1 MLTIYYTQKSEIM
14 TQVFWKWCRQRLP
27 QKIWDRIEQKASQEK
42 IQSSLLGYLLLKES
56 LERNGLHHTM
66 ELIKQ
71 SPEGR
76 PIIGSNFDFNISH
89 SGQYAVCAFSKK
101 YSLGI
106 DIERIK
112 PLSLA
117 SLQHFFNQDEW
128 ADVQENQNPQES
140 FYRLWTK
147 KEAVVKADGRGL
159 NIPLKEIIIQN
170 NQGFVEQIKWFL
182 QEIPL
187 DKNYMVYVATNQPI
201 QEYQR
206 VKISFKG

>member
-1 MLTIYYTQKSEIM
+1 M

-56 LERNGLHHTM
+56 LERNGLHHAM

>member
-1 MLTIYYTQKSEIM
+1 MLSIYYTQKSEVM
-14 TQVFWKWCRQRLP
+14 TQAFWEWCRQQLP
-27 QKIWDRIEQKASQEK
+27 LKIRDRIERKASREK
-42 IQSSLLGYLLLKES
+42 IQTSLLGYLLLKES
-56 LERNGLHHTM
+56 LERNGLHQAIDM
-66 ELIKQ
+66 IKQ

-76 PIIGSNFDFNISH
+76 PNIVQNFDFNISH
-89 SGQYAVCAFSKK
+89 SDQYAVCAFSKK

-106 DIERIK
+106 DIEKIK
-112 PLSLA
+112 PISLEFLR
-117 SLQHFFNQDEW
+117 SFFNQDEW
-128 ADVQENQNPQES
+128 AEMQENENSQEQ

-159 NIPLKEIIIQN
+159 NIPLKEIIIRN
-170 NQGFVEQIKWFL
+170 NQGFVERVKWFL

-187 DKNYMVYVATNQPI
+187 DQNYIMHVATNEPI